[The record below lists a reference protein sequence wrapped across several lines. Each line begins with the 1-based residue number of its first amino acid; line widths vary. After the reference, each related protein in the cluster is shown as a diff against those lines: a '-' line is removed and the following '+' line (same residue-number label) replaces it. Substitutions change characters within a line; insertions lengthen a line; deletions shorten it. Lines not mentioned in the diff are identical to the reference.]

1 MKKTADH
8 ELSPPPE
15 EGASDLVRR
24 VVNAAISAIPVAGGP
39 LVELMNIVV
48 FPVERRRL
56 EWLMALGEDLS
67 RLKEQVADLTDQRLS
82 ENEVF
87 VTAALRATQMAGRTH
102 QKEKLEALRNA
113 VLNVAAGSAPEDD
126 IQAMFLDAVDS
137 LTTTHVQFL
146 SRLGKARVAPEAQ
159 SLVETV
165 VERSRKEGR
174 LAAVS
179 GALSY
184 TREWMP
190 VNTSGGDLL
199 LYVDPFSNPPD
210 ILHPMWPR
218 PVLPD
223 VLGWQLLQILKDLA
237 GRGFVAV
244 HPPADQFTQVTST
257 RAFAGVTGQGR
268 EFLAFITSPL
278 AESDVGERPDHAA
291 ADTPA

>member
-1 MKKTADH
+1 MIDGR
-8 ELSPPPE
+8 LPPPE
-15 EGASDLVRR
+15 EGTADLVLRLMK
-24 VVNAAISAIPVAGGP
+24 AGISAIPVAGGP
-39 LVELMNIVV
+39 VVELMSILGS
-48 FPVERRRL
+48 PVERRRL
-56 EWLMALGEDLS
+56 DWLTSLAEDLS
-67 RLKEQVADLTDQRLS
+67 RLKKQVADLTDQKLS
-82 ENEVF
+82 ENAAF
-87 VTAALRATQMAGRTH
+87 VTAALQATQMAGRTH
-102 QKEKLEALRNA
+102 QNEKLEALRNA

-137 LTTTHVQFL
+137 LTATHMQFL

-159 SLVETV
+159 SLVEPV

-174 LAAVS
+174 LAAAS

-199 LYVDPFSNPPD
+199 LYVDPFSDPPD

-237 GRGFVAV
+237 SRGFVAV

-257 RAFAGVTGQGR
+257 RAFAGVSGQGR

-278 AESDVGERPDHAA
+278 AESDVGERADHAGP
-291 ADTPA
+291 DTPA